1 MRGHDPGPSPL
12 GGSNEKGSPWLCLG
26 FHICVPP
33 LRFGT
38 ARGCRGTGD
47 PARTLRPKRP
57 HVPWNREKAGQF
69 TLRDIDADI
78 VIVEI
83 FSMYCPH
90 CQKHAPTANR
100 LYEIIE
106 ADKRTRGRVKLIGI
120 GVGNSAYEVKF
131 FKKKYT
137 TPFPLFDDANSQI
150 LNKLTGIRTPTFF
163 GVRKR
168 GSEVEA
174 FFIEQGPHD
183 DPDAFLKDV
192 IRKSGMSL

>member
-1 MRGHDPGPSPL
+1 MPRDRALLEESMRKAL
-12 GGSNEKGSPWLCLG
+12 LG
-26 FHICVPP
+26 FVLVFMSALPLYGSVQHGEVMEQVSLPVPS
-33 LRFGT
+33 
-38 ARGCRGTGD
+38 D
-47 PARTLRPKRP
+47 QNDRTYLGLGK
-57 HVPWNREKAGQF
+57 KAGQF

-100 LYEIIE
+100 LHEIIE

-137 TPFPLFDDANSQI
+137 VPFPLFDDENSQI

-168 GSEVEA
+168 GPKVEA

-183 DPDAFLKDV
+183 DADAFLKDV
-192 IRKSGMSL
+192 IRKSGISL